1 MKFCTHKIFF
11 SKPGAQNA
19 VTQKLASLS
28 NGGTVKTASTKEA
41 NIANLKD
48 YAHPKGGK
56 AKKEEPKV
64 EEEVVA
70 SGETEIKVAGE
81 LSGAPSTKKEEGVEK
96 YEAGKKEATEFTN
109 DAEKKPEDAEKPEKE
124 AGKAA
129 TTTTKTQDG
138 TFPSSG
144 QPQWEG
150 KPENNN
156 SPEMPTDK
164 NTKASADDLL
174 KKVLAGLNGKFE
186 KTANLKPE
194 LKKDTKEY
202 WRALF
207 GEEYA
212 DAMVSD
218 K

>member
-1 MKFCTHKIFF
+1 MKFITNRVFFGTPKSSPIAEKI
-11 SKPGAQNA
+11 KTAGAQA
-19 VTQKLASLS
+19 GQ
-28 NGGTVKTASTKEA
+28 VKTASAAQPEVKEA

-56 AKKEEPKV
+56 AKKEAPKV

-70 SGETEIKVAGE
+70 NGETEIKVAEG
-81 LSGAPSTKKEEGVEK
+81 KEEGVEK

-138 TFPSSG
+138 SFPSSG

-164 NTKASADDLL
+164 NTKASAEELL
-174 KKVLAGLNGKFE
+174 KRVLAGLNGKSFE
-186 KTANLKPE
+186 KIANMKPE
-194 LKKDTKEY
+194 VKKDFEEY
-202 WRALF
+202 WKSLYDGDYVSAMA
-207 GEEYA
+207 A
-212 DAMVSD
+212 D